1 MKNDS
6 KERLEKQLNDNPE
19 LKERFVMQMS
29 DIRDITEA
37 TRLMFKPIAESFKA
51 TTAPLE
57 GLAESFKGLA
67 NLSSPFADIM
77 DSLKGVPSPLADI
90 MGSLPNFEPS
100 QSIAESMELFNMNV
114 KPILDSLPTLEDLEE
129 AALLLNKMKKEYTL
143 LRSSEAEFI
152 EHERLFVPKD
162 EIGVYDFLDWY
173 LYCYLFDK
181 PFDARK
187 DEELTLYHFNLFHT
201 FKQRYKT
208 HKKWGVEDE
217 RKFIKE
223 LESSDSDWN
232 FTALQWSIIFY
243 YVEPDLYGNIEQKK
257 NRLQAF
263 ITDFKVNKTLNSLSN
278 KHSEIVRVVTDD
290 EKNELKQIHISAIK
304 EVLPFLED
312 NYPDAFID
320 ADQDFKRL
328 ADNLDRK

>member
-1 MKNDS
+1 MKENS
-6 KERLEKQLNDNPE
+6 KEKLERQLNENPE
-19 LKERFVMQMS
+19 LKERFNLQMKS
-29 DIRDITEA
+29 ITNNVRALTEPLKEFA
-37 TRLMFKPIAESFKA
+37 DSVKA
-51 TTAPLE
+51 LE
-57 GLAESFKGLA
+57 
-67 NLSSPFADIM
+67 NLSSPLENIM
-77 DSLKGVPSPLADI
+77 NSFKAITPITST
-90 MGSLPNFEPS
+90 
-100 QSIAESMELFNMNV
+100 QSIVESLELFNLRL
-114 KPILDSLPTLEDLEE
+114 KPLLDSITSDEHKEMV
-129 AALLLNKMKKEYTL
+129 LLMDKTKIEYTS
-143 LRSSEAEFI
+143 LRKSEREFI
-152 EHERLFVPKD
+152 EHERLYIPND
-162 EIGVYDFLDWY
+162 VYEFLDWY

-181 PFDARK
+181 HFDTRK
-187 DEELTLYHFNLFHT
+187 EEELTLYHFNLFYK

-223 LESSDSDWN
+223 LESSDSDNKENVSDKPDWN

>member
-1 MKNDS
+1 MKENS
-6 KERLEKQLNDNPE
+6 KKKLERQLNENPE
-19 LKERFVMQMS
+19 LKERFNLQMKS
-29 DIRDITEA
+29 ITNNVRALTEPLKEFA
-37 TRLMFKPIAESFKA
+37 DSVKA
-51 TTAPLE
+51 LE
-57 GLAESFKGLA
+57 
-67 NLSSPFADIM
+67 NLSSPLENIM
-77 DSLKGVPSPLADI
+77 NSFKAITPITST
-90 MGSLPNFEPS
+90 
-100 QSIAESMELFNMNV
+100 QSIVESLELFNLRL
-114 KPILDSLPTLEDLEE
+114 KPLLDSITSDEHKEMV
-129 AALLLNKMKKEYTL
+129 LLMDKTKIEYTS
-143 LRSSEAEFI
+143 LRKSEREFI
-152 EHERLFVPKD
+152 EHERLYIPND
-162 EIGVYDFLDWY
+162 VYEFLDWY

-181 PFDARK
+181 HFDTRK
-187 DEELTLYHFNLFHT
+187 EEELTLYHFNLFYK

-223 LESSDSDWN
+223 LESSDSDNKENVSDKPDWN

>member
-1 MKNDS
+1 MKENS
-6 KERLEKQLNDNPE
+6 KEKLERQLNENPE
-19 LKERFVMQMS
+19 LKELFNLQMKS
-29 DIRDITEA
+29 ITNNVRALTEPLTELTDSVKA
-37 TRLMFKPIAESFKA
+37 LESLSSPLEKIMNSFKA
-51 TTAPLE
+51 ITPIT
-57 GLAESFKGLA
+57 ST
-67 NLSSPFADIM
+67 
-77 DSLKGVPSPLADI
+77 
-90 MGSLPNFEPS
+90 
-100 QSIAESMELFNMNV
+100 QSIVESLELFNLRL
-114 KPILDSLPTLEDLEE
+114 KPLLDSITSDEHKEMV
-129 AALLLNKMKKEYTL
+129 LLMDKTKIEYTS
-143 LRSSEAEFI
+143 LRKSEREFI
-152 EHERLFVPKD
+152 EHERLYIPND
-162 EIGVYDFLDWY
+162 VYEFLDWY

-181 PFDARK
+181 HFDTRK
-187 DEELTLYHFNLFHT
+187 EEELTLYHFNLFYK

-223 LESSDSDWN
+223 LESSDSDNKENVSDKPDWN